1 MPMLPFIIWF
11 GGVVSWFAVVG
22 EAMIAAPLWAMTH
35 LDGDGEGMGP
45 RTAHGYIFLLNLI
58 FRPVFMV
65 IGFVLAGAGIMVLGT
80 LLNAM
85 FGVAMQNA
93 QYDSITGIVSI
104 LCFIVLYVGMCLTL
118 CNTCFGLINVVPD
131 QVLTWI
137 GGSMSSRIGTDMD
150 DKTKAHHGQAVSL
163 ARAHASPMQR
173 VGGGKGTAVPASHS
187 SASIDTEH

>member
-1 MPMLPFIIWF
+1 MLPFIIWF

-45 RTAHGYIFLLNLI
+45 RTTHGHIFLLNLI

-85 FGVAMQNA
+85 FGVAMQEA
-93 QYDSITGIVSI
+93 EYGSSTGRVRIMCI
-104 LCFIVLYVGMCLTL
+104 IVLHVGL
-118 CNTCFGLINVVPD
+118 G
-131 QVLTWI
+131 
-137 GGSMSSRIGTDMD
+137 R
-150 DKTKAHHGQAVSL
+150 
-163 ARAHASPMQR
+163 
-173 VGGGKGTAVPASHS
+173 
-187 SASIDTEH
+187 

>member
-1 MPMLPFIIWF
+1 MLPFIIWF

-45 RTAHGYIFLLNLI
+45 RTTHGYIFLLNLI

-104 LCFIVLYVGMCLTL
+104 LNRHAEHRVEQGAEYHDTRPGQHET
-118 CNTCFGLINVVPD
+118 NHHEDRPEY
-131 QVLTWI
+131 QVQQKNI
-137 GGSMSSRIGTDMD
+137 AVRGTRP
-150 DKTKAHHGQAVSL
+150 HPFAV
-163 ARAHASPMQR
+163 AIQMRHRP
-173 VGGGKGTAVPASHS
+173 
-187 SASIDTEH
+187 